1 MRLYYNKM
9 MTENVLNSDM
19 RASLMT
25 ISDDSSHRESGSTA
39 MVDLEKQELKSIL
52 KKPYKEHPYAVH
64 IIKYMISFVT
74 FLLCFPIVICDLYY
88 GYSKDSCVEEYPAK
102 LNINMK
108 IYLLV
113 SGYLTIG
120 LLACIIIN
128 LYFAADDNIGNN
140 IILVAFLSIILHI
153 SQVFF
158 VIWNILGAV
167 IFWGTLNKHNYCSKS
182 INTYL
187 FVSLIM
193 KLFVNFCNIMA
204 NKDKKNEK
212 K

>member
-1 MRLYYNKM
+1 

-52 KKPYKEHPYAVH
+52 KKPYKERPYAVH

-74 FLLCFPIVICDLYY
+74 FLLCFPIVICDMYY

-108 IYLLV
+108 IYLVVGAYANMLIMVLV
-113 SGYLTIG
+113 ICSISCLSRRNSRTMHLYMVTVPKLIVTYGSLF
-120 LLACIIIN
+120 LLAW
-128 LYFAADDNIGNN
+128 N
-140 IILVAFLSIILHI
+140 IIGS
-153 SQVFF
+153 
-158 VIWNILGAV
+158 V
-167 IFWGTLNKHNYCSKS
+167 IFWGMLYNKNLCSS
-182 INTYL
+182 NISTYL
-187 FVSLIM
+187 FVTLVV
-193 KLFVNFCNIMA
+193 KLVCNLTVLCSR
-204 NKDKKNEK
+204 K
-212 K
+212 

>member
-52 KKPYKEHPYAVH
+52 KKPYKERPYAVH

-74 FLLCFPIVICDLYY
+74 FLLCFPIVICDMYY

-108 IYLLV
+108 IYLVVGAYANMLIMVLV
-113 SGYLTIG
+113 ICSISCLSRRNSRSMHLYMVTVPKLIVTYGSLF
-120 LLACIIIN
+120 LLAW
-128 LYFAADDNIGNN
+128 N
-140 IILVAFLSIILHI
+140 IIGS
-153 SQVFF
+153 
-158 VIWNILGAV
+158 V
-167 IFWGTLNKHNYCSKS
+167 IFWGMLYNKNLCSS
-182 INTYL
+182 NISTYL
-187 FVSLIM
+187 FVTLVV
-193 KLFVNFCNIMA
+193 KLVCNLTVLCSR
-204 NKDKKNEK
+204 K
-212 K
+212 